1 MLLGTSRGAYISIL
15 WVFVQPPRGYFGS
28 FNRNIVGIIYPII
41 WPLGGLQ
48 GYWGFSGNAIYTYT
62 RGWVA
67 PCQPLGFLGFYLSY
81 KILIILK
88 VRGFPRVPVVLTWY
102 C

>member
-28 FNRNIVGIIYPII
+28 FNKNIVGIIYPKI

-62 RGWVA
+62 GRGGV
-67 PCQPLGFLGFYLSY
+67 
-81 KILIILK
+81 
-88 VRGFPRVPVVLTWY
+88 PRVLLVFSGFNFYFLFIVNLGLP
-102 C
+102 

>member
-48 GYWGFSGNAIYTYT
+48 GDWGFSGNAIYTYT

-67 PCQPLGFLGFYLSY
+67 PCIPLGVPWVLSKLQNINY
-81 KILIILK
+81 FKS
-88 VRGFPRVPVVLTWY
+88 
-102 C
+102 